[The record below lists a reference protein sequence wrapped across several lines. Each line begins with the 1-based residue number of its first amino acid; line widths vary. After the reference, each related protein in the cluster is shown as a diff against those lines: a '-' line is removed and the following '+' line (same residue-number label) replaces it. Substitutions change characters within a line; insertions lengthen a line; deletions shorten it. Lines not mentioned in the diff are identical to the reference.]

1 MPNYAVLGLG
11 MMGSAICFDLL
22 TYDPSS
28 QVFGFDKNLK
38 AHKKQKM
45 KFKSFEKRFHTFSL
59 DLNLKDSQK
68 THILRQILTE
78 NDISVVFGAIDYKFN
93 YWLTKL
99 CILVGCS
106 FVDLGGN
113 PTVVQEQRTLEKEAQ
128 KANVTIIPDLGLAPG
143 LINIIAAYGMRKFDS
158 IKECHLRGGGLP
170 QEPKTILKY
179 QQVFSIRG
187 LTNEFLEDARVV
199 RNGKVQVVPS
209 LTELE
214 KLSFPEPWGE
224 LEAFQSAGGSSSL
237 PELYENQIDE
247 LTYKTIRFPG
257 HAQFFKF
264 LKDFELLS
272 GSPYPKH
279 PSVTPREV
287 IEYYLSNKLPR
298 GQPDAVLARI
308 TITGEIKDKYI
319 KHTYQLIDLM
329 DKTTGY
335 SAMARTTSYPTSI
348 IGQFIAHKKIS
359 SPGVVYAEIA
369 VPADLLLQ
377 ELEKRS
383 IKFEFQEKFITK

>member
-1 MPNYAVLGLG
+1 MVNYAVLGLG
-11 MMGSAICFDLL
+11 MMGSAICYDLL
-22 TYDPSS
+22 THDPSS
-28 QVFGFDKNLK
+28 QVFGFDKNLEV
-38 AHKKQKM
+38 HKKQKI
-45 KFKSFEKRFHTFSL
+45 KFESFEKRFHTFSL
-59 DLNLKDSQK
+59 DLKLKDSQEA
-68 THILRQILTE
+68 HILRKILAE
-78 NDISVVFGAIDYKFN
+78 YDISVVFGAIDYKFN

-99 CILVGCS
+99 CIIVGCN

-113 PTVVQEQRTLEKEAQ
+113 PTVVQEQRRLGKEAQ

-143 LINIIAAYGMRKFDS
+143 LINIIAAYEMRKFDS
-158 IKECHLRGGGLP
+158 IKECHLRVGGLP

-187 LTNEFLEDARVV
+187 LTNEYLEDARIV

-209 LTELE
+209 LTEVE

-237 PELYENQIDE
+237 PELFENQIEE

-264 LKDFELLS
+264 LKDFGLLS
-272 GSPYPKH
+272 NSPYPKH
-279 PSVTPREV
+279 PSITPREV
-287 IEYYLSNKLPR
+287 LEYYLSNKLPHS
-298 GQPDAVLARI
+298 QPDVVLARI
-308 TITGEIKDKYI
+308 TIIGIIKDKYV

-329 DKTTGY
+329 NKKTGY

-348 IGQFIAHKKIS
+348 IGQLIANEKIS
-359 SPGVVYAEIA
+359 SPGVVYAETA
-369 VPADLLLQ
+369 VPAELLLQ

-383 IKFEFQEKFITK
+383 IKFEFQEEFISK

>member
-1 MPNYAVLGLG
+1 MVNYAVLGLG

-22 TYDPSS
+22 THDPSS
-28 QVFGFDKNLK
+28 QVFGFDKNLE

-45 KFKSFEKRFHTFSL
+45 KFKSFEKRFHTYSL
-59 DLNLKDSQK
+59 DLNLKDSQEA
-68 THILRQILTE
+68 HILRKILTE
-78 NDISVVFGAIDYKFN
+78 YNISVVFGAIDYKFN

-99 CILVGCS
+99 CILVGCG

-113 PTVVQEQRTLEKEAQ
+113 PTVVQEQRTLNNGAKN
-128 KANVTIIPDLGLAPG
+128 ANVTIIPDLGLAPG

-158 IKECHLRGGGLP
+158 IKECHLRVGGLP

-187 LTNEFLEDARVV
+187 LTNEYLEDARIV
-199 RNGKVQVVPS
+199 RDGKIQVVPS

-214 KLSFPEPWGE
+214 KLSFPKPWGE

-237 PELYENQIDE
+237 PELFENKIEE

-264 LKDFELLS
+264 LKDFGLLS
-272 GSPYPKH
+272 NSAYPKH
-279 PSVTPREV
+279 PSITPREV
-287 IEYYLSNKLPR
+287 LEYYLSNKLPHS
-298 GQPDAVLARI
+298 QPDAVLARI
-308 TITGEIKDKYI
+308 TIIGTIKGKYV

-329 DKTTGY
+329 NKTTGY

-348 IGQFIAHKKIS
+348 IGQLIAKKKIS
-359 SPGVVYAEIA
+359 SQGVVYAEIA
-369 VPADLLLQ
+369 VPAELLLL
-377 ELEKRS
+377 ELERRS
-383 IKFEFQEKFITK
+383 IKFEFQEEYISK